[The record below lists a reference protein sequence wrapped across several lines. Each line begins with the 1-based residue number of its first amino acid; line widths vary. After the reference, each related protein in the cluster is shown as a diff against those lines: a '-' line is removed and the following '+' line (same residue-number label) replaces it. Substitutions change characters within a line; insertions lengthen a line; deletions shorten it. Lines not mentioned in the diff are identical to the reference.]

1 MRNLILL
8 PLAALLLGQTASGQS
23 RQSTCLWGE
32 DFEQG
37 IPAGWTTNQVERQ
50 TSAGVGL
57 GEFVPA
63 FSAGTASD
71 ANAGGFFPVP
81 DMPVSNR
88 FAMANDDAPPCNCD
102 LDSAVLATPSIDLSG
117 HFNIAL
123 DLRVFHTR
131 ALGGGEAR
139 IDFSANGGEWILF
152 EMIPSGAGWQQL
164 TYNMSLL
171 GGISDLRLRF
181 QWSDSANWAS
191 GFAIDDIC
199 IREQFTNDLAV
210 TGARLGDANAS
221 PFSPGLNGLGY
232 RLLPLEQSRALAV
245 SVDLQNV
252 GTARLYDVALSVIAT
267 QDGVDHGPYSASL
280 DSISSGERATV
291 VVQTSWAPDAL
302 GDVTYTAAVISPTGE
317 DDATDNIGV
326 VVMTMTGPGW
336 DDGYGAMALDAGA
349 SQGVARSESN
359 FIAAV
364 RFQLVN
370 DASTA
375 RGISAVLD
383 PSSQVG
389 QEIRGIVMD
398 ANFSFIDTTLRHA
411 ITEDDLIA
419 AAQGLPVYLPFPTPP
434 SLEATSC
441 FAGLQR
447 LIGTGQVGVLT
458 SGNGPIGAAAFM
470 EGLTFDINWMIAIP
484 MVRLHLNDYG
494 VGLVDPVAAQ
504 PGTRIH
510 PMPVSGSG
518 QIVHMFNG
526 TGMATLIVRDAS
538 GRQTI
543 QKVLGRMPNGEQS
556 FAFDASELSNGA
568 YILQILEGSESTSV
582 RFVVAR

>member
-1 MRNLILL
+1 MRNVILL
-8 PLAALLLGQTASGQS
+8 PLAALVLGQTAAAQS
-23 RQSTCLWGE
+23 RQSTCIWSE

-37 IPAGWTTNQVERQ
+37 IPVGWTTNQVERQ

-63 FSAGTASD
+63 FSAGIASD
-71 ANAGGFFPVP
+71 ANTGGYFPVP
-81 DMPVSNR
+81 DMPVGNR
-88 FAMANDDAPPCNCD
+88 FAMANDDALPCNCD

-117 HFNIAL
+117 AFDIAL
-123 DLRVFHTR
+123 DLRVYHTR
-131 ALGGGEAR
+131 SLGGGEAR
-139 IDFSANGGEWILF
+139 IDFSANGGEWLLF
-152 EMIPSGAGWQQL
+152 EMIPSGEGWQQL
-164 TYNMSLL
+164 TFDLSSL

-181 QWSDSANWAS
+181 QWSDSANWAG

-199 IREQFTNDLAV
+199 IRDQLEHDLAV
-210 TGARLGDANAS
+210 TGARMGDANAS
-221 PFSPGLNGLGY
+221 PFTPGSNGLGY
-232 RLLPLEQSRALAV
+232 RLLPLEQSRAMAV
-245 SVDLQNV
+245 SVDLHNV
-252 GTARLYDVALSVIAT
+252 GTARLYAVAVNVIAT
-267 QDGVDHGPYSASL
+267 QNGVDHGPYSASL
-280 DSISSGERATV
+280 DSINSGERASV
-291 VVQTSWAPDAL
+291 VVQTNWAPDAL
-302 GDVTYTAAVISPTGE
+302 GEVTYTATASSSTGE
-317 DDATDNIGV
+317 DDANDNIGV
-326 VVMTMTGPGW
+326 AVMTMTGPGW
-336 DDGYGAMALDAGA
+336 DDGYGAMTLDAGA
-349 SQGVARSESN
+349 SQGAVRSESN

-389 QEIRGIVMD
+389 QEIRGILMD

-419 AAQGLPVYLPFPTPP
+419 AAQGLPVYLPFPNPP
-434 SLEATSC
+434 SLEATTC

-470 EGLTFDINWMIAIP
+470 EGLTFDINWMTAMP

-494 VGLVDPVAAQ
+494 VGLVDPMAAQ
-504 PGTRIH
+504 TGTRIL
-510 PMPVSGSG
+510 PMPVSASG
-518 QIVHMFNG
+518 QIVHTFSG
-526 TGMATLIVRDAS
+526 TDLATLIVRDAS

-543 QKVLGRMPNGEQS
+543 QKVLGRLPKGEQS
-556 FAFDASELSNGA
+556 LIFDASELSNGA
-568 YILQILEGSESTSV
+568 YILQILEGTEGTSL